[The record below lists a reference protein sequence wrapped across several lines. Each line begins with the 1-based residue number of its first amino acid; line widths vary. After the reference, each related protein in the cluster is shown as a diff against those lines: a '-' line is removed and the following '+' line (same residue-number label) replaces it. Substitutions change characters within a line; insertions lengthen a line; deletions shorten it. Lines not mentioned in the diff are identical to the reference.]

1 MGDWRGS
8 RILVEEERHVPL
20 SQSTDV
26 TIRNPDRLPLCTF
39 LWLLGWKVPAKLDK
53 VRLEFMSNTAP
64 SLPEQREVRTKSES
78 QRPSRRLQTLSLPRA
93 LQFYEPVIKE

>member
-1 MGDWRGS
+1 MVALWDLPGKEGFINNLEPQGTSGRAGRGV
-8 RILVEEERHVPL
+8 LC
-20 SQSTDV
+20 
-26 TIRNPDRLPLCTF
+26 PLCTF

-53 VRLEFMSNTAP
+53 VRLEFMSNIAP